1 VHPSQI
7 QQSLGVD
14 VEVDCVVVTVVDGIS
29 VVVGEEVV
37 GYGVYVVVGV
47 GVVGEGVY
55 VVVEEDVV
63 VGDGAGVVVGD
74 GVGVVVG
81 DGVGVVGGDGVGDAV
96 GDDVGDEVGEDVG
109 VGRGVSWH
117 KPGGAVSSFSHT
129 SVNGLKMRLMGLQ

>member
-63 VGDGAGVVVGD
+63 VGDG
-74 GVGVVVG
+74 VGVVVG
-81 DGVGVVGGDGVGDAV
+81 DGVGDAV
-96 GDDVGDEVGEDVG
+96 EDGVGDEVGDDVG

>member
-1 VHPSQI
+1 M
-7 QQSLGVD
+7 LL
-14 VEVDCVVVTVVDGIS
+14 EM
-29 VVVGEEVV
+29 
-37 GYGVYVVVGV
+37 VYVVVGV

-63 VGDGAGVVVGD
+63 VGDGFGVVGGEDVVVGDGVGAEVGNGVGVVGD

-81 DGVGVVGGDGVGDAV
+81 D
-96 GDDVGDEVGEDVG
+96 DVG

-129 SVNGLKMRLMGLQ
+129 SVNGLKMRL